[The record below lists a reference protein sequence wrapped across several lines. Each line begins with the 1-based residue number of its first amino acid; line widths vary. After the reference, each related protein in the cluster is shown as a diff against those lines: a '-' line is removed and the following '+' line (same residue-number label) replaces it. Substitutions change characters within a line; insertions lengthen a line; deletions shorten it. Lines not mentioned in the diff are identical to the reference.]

1 MLPNCENVFAHR
13 GHENLPCRVTVVEG
27 VSFVGVEETKG
38 SETAAKE
45 TGLNKTRLFCHM
57 LVVVVTIVQNLQ

>member
-45 TGLNKTRLFCHM
+45 TGLNKT
-57 LVVVVTIVQNLQ
+57 